1 MGREVAEMTSNTGA
15 ETTAKRVRLRE
26 LIPDIKLGKWER
38 TGPKNGITDV
48 RGVLV
53 HTESIHDKK
62 KGINTGVTTILPRKE
77 WMEKACYAGVFRYNG
92 SGELT
97 GSHWLDETGLLS
109 SPIVISNSFAVGA
122 CHTGI
127 YQYAA
132 DHYRNKKG
140 DVDWFLMPVV
150 GETYDGMLNDL
161 SQFAVTPEHVVRGI
175 EKASSDPVPEGNTG
189 GGTAMSCQGFKAGTG
204 TSSRVVPGKDK
215 DGKEKEYTVAALV
228 QANYGRMFSLTIAG
242 APVGRIL
249 REEKLRNA
257 AARKALEEYEV
268 SKSAKDG
275 SIIIVIATDAP
286 LTAVE
291 LQRLARR
298 ATRGVSRVGGYGY
311 NTSGDIFMAFSTG
324 TEAPG
329 QFPTE
334 DIRSDMIE
342 ILQHQAVDERNMDG
356 LMEAAGE
363 ATEEAILNS
372 LCMAETMTGFRGR
385 TIEAMPL
392 DEVKNIVQKHIDL
405 EKELTKPKD

>member
-1 MGREVAEMTSNTGA
+1 MASNA
-15 ETTAKRVRLRE
+15 SAATTTNRVRLRE

-38 TGPKNGITDV
+38 TGPNNGITDV
-48 RGVLV
+48 KGVLV
-53 HTESIHDKK
+53 HTESIHNKE
-62 KGINTGVTTILPRKE
+62 KGINTGVTTILPRKD
-77 WMEKACYAGVFRYNG
+77 WIEKACYAGVFRYNG

-97 GSHWLDETGLLS
+97 GSHWLDETGLLA
-109 SPIVISNSFAVGA
+109 SPIVLSNSFAVGA

-132 DHYRNKKG
+132 QHYRNKNG

-161 SQFAVTPEHVVRGI
+161 SQFVVTPEHVVHGI

-189 GGTAMSCQGFKAGTG
+189 GGTAMTCQGFKAGTG
-204 TSSRVVPGKDK
+204 TSSRLVPGLDK
-215 DGKEKEYTVAALV
+215 EGKETEYTVAALV

-249 REEKLRNA
+249 RAERERDA
-257 AARKALEEYEV
+257 AAKKAQEEFDKA
-268 SKSAKDG
+268 KSAKDG

-286 LTAVE
+286 LTAVG

-329 QFPTE
+329 QYTTE
-334 DIRSDMIE
+334 EIRSDKIE
-342 ILQHQAVDERNMDG
+342 ILHHQAVDERNMDG
-356 LMEAAGE
+356 LMEAAAE

-385 TIEAMPL
+385 TVEAIPL
-392 DEVKNIVQKHIDL
+392 DKVKNIVQRHIDL
-405 EKELTKPKD
+405 ENELTKN